1 MITIFQVN
9 LTKHTRSM
17 QLIKNIIKSRDIMSI
32 LYYTIV
38 QCTLYQWQT
47 TINLRKYIARF
58 GQLDPIYRPEILH
71 QDKKRSLKISSKLS
85 AWSNDWLKIML
96 IGFISFE

>member
-1 MITIFQVN
+1 MITNFQVN

-58 GQLDPIYRPEILH
+58 GQLDPIYCPEILH
-71 QDKKRSLKISSKLS
+71 KDKERSLKISSKLS
-85 AWSNDWLKIML
+85 A
-96 IGFISFE
+96 